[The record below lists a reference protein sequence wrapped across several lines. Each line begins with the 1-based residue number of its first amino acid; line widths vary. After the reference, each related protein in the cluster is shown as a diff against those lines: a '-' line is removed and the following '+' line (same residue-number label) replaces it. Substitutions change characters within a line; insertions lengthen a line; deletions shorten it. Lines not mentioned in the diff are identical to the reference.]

1 MSLALLSMGVQLA
14 AGGYNYL
21 QGQRQFNRGQD
32 MESSLVRPD
41 FEIPQEVLVNLSRAE
56 EMEFRGLPEEEKRLF
71 IENLQRNRSA
81 SLRSISDRRGGL
93 QSISN
98 AQSVS
103 DRSSLS
109 LLQME
114 SDRRRQNMM
123 LAMQNRSV
131 LADYKTKQFEHEYNE
146 YTADLDYAR
155 AIQGAGMQN
164 MQQGVMQ
171 GLTGLG
177 QGLAGINI
185 PNTPNTG
192 GLQNTQN
199 MSLLNQNQTAF
210 GNNFN
215 YGVNNPNSLF
225 DSIRGNQTPDTRF
238 LTEEDKKILGIE

>member
-1 MSLALLSMGVQLA
+1 MSLALLSMGAQLV

-21 QGQRQFNRGQD
+21 QGQRQFNRGQN
-32 MESSLVRPD
+32 MESGLNRPD
-41 FEIPQEVLVNLSRAE
+41 FEIPQEVLTNLSRAE

-71 IENLQRNRSA
+71 LENLQRNRGA

-93 QSISN
+93 QSISG
-98 AQSVS
+98 AQSAS
-103 DRSSLS
+103 DRASLG

-131 LADYKTKQFEHEYNE
+131 LADYRTKQFEHEYNE

-164 MQQGVMQ
+164 MQQGFMQ
-171 GLTGLG
+171 GLSGLG
-177 QGLAGINI
+177 QGLASLNI

-215 YGVNNPNSLF
+215 YGVNNPNF
-225 DSIRGNQTPDTRF
+225 MIDNMRGNQMRNTTG
-238 LTEEDKKILGIE
+238 LTDEDKRLLGIE